1 MNALTFSFQSLVHCA
16 ADISD
21 TTEFSKSEPSQRKIL
36 EKSVEDWQEE
46 LIPRVLGFE
55 SKYSYKDSNLA
66 HFWGGDTDSE
76 ENWLARPR
84 NEDMSQMHRFGGTSD
99 VILDDLGMFWRYL
112 GMQNHSVLNLTK
124 YPKSHLS
131 TQFVCVSSDD
141 TRLEPNL
148 DRILR
153 IISLESCY
161 HVATRCVEWVPV
173 ILLQWVCSEK
183 VGDAGSLVGR
193 DGYMSSWRS

>member
-36 EKSVEDWQEE
+36 ENSVEDWQEE

-66 HFWGGDTDSE
+66 HFWRGDTDSE

-84 NEDMSQMHRFGGTSD
+84 NEDMSQMHHFGGASD

-112 GMQNHSVLNLTK
+112 RMQKHSVWILGWTWPSIQNHIW
-124 YPKSHLS
+124 
-131 TQFVCVSSDD
+131 VSSLFVSPRTILVWSPIWIAFCALLVWRAVTMWQPDV
-141 TRLEPNL
+141 LSECLWFYCSGCVLKKWGML
-148 DRILR
+148 D
-153 IISLESCY
+153 
-161 HVATRCVEWVPV
+161 H
-173 ILLQWVCSEK
+173 
-183 VGDAGSLVGR
+183 
-193 DGYMSSWRS
+193 